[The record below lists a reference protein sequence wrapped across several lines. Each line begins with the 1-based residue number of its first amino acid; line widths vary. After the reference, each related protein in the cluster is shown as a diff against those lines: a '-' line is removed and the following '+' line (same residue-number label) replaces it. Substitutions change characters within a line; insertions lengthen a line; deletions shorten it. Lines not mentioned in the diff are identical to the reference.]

1 MTNKECVFCAIIQGS
16 LSTEIIKETKNLI
29 VIKDISPQAPIHYL
43 IISKK
48 HYHDLLSVPAD
59 ECCMLSAML
68 KLAQEL
74 GKDAGDFKLILN
86 NGYNAG
92 QRVFHLHMHFLAGK
106 ELEGI

>member
-1 MTNKECVFCAIIQGS
+1 MFS
-16 LSTEIIKETKNLI
+16 S
-29 VIKDISPQAPIHYL
+29 
-43 IISKK
+43 
-48 HYHDLLSVPAD
+48 
-59 ECCMLSAML
+59 ML

-74 GKDAGDFKLILN
+74 GKEAGDFKLVLN